1 MTNQKYQT
9 NPPKT
14 INNTYIYLQLK
25 IETNWIQKKT
35 HTHTIHN
42 DNNLRFIEVNNLLKY
57 CETESNYIA
66 IV

>member
-35 HTHTIHN
+35 HTHTQ
-42 DNNLRFIEVNNLLKY
+42 
-57 CETESNYIA
+57 YIMIIIWDSSRLTIYWN
-66 IV
+66 IVKRSPIT